1 MVEKKFTKE
10 QERAYWQEC
19 REAYIAMSRRM
30 LDEPGWEWRDPMAF
44 YRDIFPE
51 GFLQEKWAEGAE
63 PIKFDGKPNAI
74 ALKFGPRIRK
84 QLVKGKKVDV
94 PVVERFTVT
103 DDLDGV
109 SVLVKASIAE
119 NAPVYM
125 APVSWYGKHNKA
137 ANARFLHAFAVDLDG
152 VTPGKLGSVLKQMR
166 NGHDSGLD
174 KHASM
179 PQASYIVMSGRGL
192 HLYYLLDRPV
202 PLIPAVVPFLQQLK
216 RRLTDVV
223 WTDYTSEDGNEGRQ
237 YQGIY
242 QGFRMPGT
250 TTRLNGH
257 DVDSKD
263 TNKYEALAFMYAPD
277 GAVEPWRVT
286 LDYLVDYCGI
296 RGKEIPG
303 ELYRILET
311 KGGRTPLAEA
321 KEKWPD
327 WYERRVVQKKEK
339 KGYDTNRG
347 AYESWLSRIK
357 DEAVVHGRYFALL
370 ALVAYA
376 MKCNVPLKDLER
388 DAYGLVPKLDG
399 LSDEPGN
406 RFTDYDVACAMAAY
420 GSNDLRFWKNEY
432 MCRRAKIA
440 PHENK
445 HNGQKQKEHLEE
457 ARAIRD
463 IRQHRKGTNWW
474 DGGNRDGAPTK
485 RDEIRA
491 YAVEHPEAS
500 QRAIAKALGVS
511 PTTVNKWLKPDAS
524 PATRGGNDE
533 TAADIES
540 LVEKAIDKHLSLLI
554 GKHGEAV
561 IADRED
567 YESQQSLADLLEE
580 AGDWAFDRY
589 WERLA
594 EKNGR
599 RVCRVSIQ
607 GIVDDFA
614 RSQRPKTNG

>member
-1 MVEKKFTKE
+1 MAKKRFTEE
-10 QERAYWQEC
+10 QERAYWQGK

-30 LDEPGWEWRDPMAF
+30 LDEPGWEWRDPLAF

-51 GFLQEKWAEGAE
+51 GFLQERWGDDGKRSE
-63 PIKFDGKPNAI
+63 FDGKPNAI
-74 ALKFGPRIRK
+74 ALKFGPKTRE

-94 PVVERFTVT
+94 PVIERLTVT
-103 DDLDGV
+103 DDLEGV
-109 SVLVKASIAE
+109 SELVKASIAE

-125 APVSWYGKHNKA
+125 APVSWYGRNNKA

-152 VTPGKLGSVLKQMR
+152 MTPGKLGSVLKQMR

-257 DVDSKD
+257 GVDAKD

-277 GAVEPWRVT
+277 GTSEPQRVT

-303 ELYRILET
+303 ELYRVLET

-327 WYERRVVQKKEK
+327 WYERRVVQGEEK
-339 KGYDTNRG
+339 TGYDTNRG
-347 AYESWLSRIK
+347 AYESWLARVD
-357 DEAVVHGRYFALL
+357 DEAVVHGRYFAVL

-376 MKCNVPLKDLER
+376 VKCNVPLKELER

-406 RFTDYDVACAMAAY
+406 RFTDYDVSCALAAY
-420 GSNDLRFWKNEY
+420 GSNELRFWKNEY

-440 PHENK
+440 PHANK
-445 HNGQKQKEHLEE
+445 HNGRPQALHLEG
-457 ARAIRD
+457 ARAIQEIND
-463 IRQHRKGTNWW
+463 KANGTCW
-474 DGGNRDGAPTK
+474 RDGNGRKPK

-491 YAVEHPEAS
+491 YAAEHPEVS

-511 PTTVNKWLKPDAS
+511 PTTVNKWLKPDH
-524 PATRGGNDE
+524 ATQPGGKAE
-533 TAADIES
+533 GSMSIEEA
-540 LVEKAIDKHLSLLI
+540 VEKAVDEHLSLLI
-554 GKHGEAV
+554 RKHGEV
-561 IADRED
+561 LIADRED

-580 AGDWAFDRY
+580 AGDWAFDKY
-589 WERLA
+589 WDRLA

-599 RVCRVSIQ
+599 SVCRVSIQ
-607 GIVDDFA
+607 SIVDDFA
-614 RSQRPKTNG
+614 RSQQPNTND

>member
-1 MVEKKFTKE
+1 MAKKKFTEE
-10 QERAYWQEC
+10 QERAYWQGK

-30 LDEPGWEWRDPMAF
+30 LDEPGWEWRDPLAF

-51 GFLQEKWAEGAE
+51 GFLQERWAEGE
-63 PIKFDGKPNAI
+63 RRSEFDGKPNAI
-74 ALKFGPRIRK
+74 ALKFGPKTRK

-94 PVVERFTVT
+94 PVIERFTVT
-103 DDLDGV
+103 DDLEGV
-109 SVLVKASIAE
+109 SALVKASIAE

-125 APVSWYGKHNKA
+125 APVSWYGRNNKA

-152 VTPGKLGSVLKQMR
+152 MTPGKLGSVLKQMR

-257 DVDSKD
+257 GVDAKDVS
-263 TNKYEALAFMYAPD
+263 KYEALAFMYAPD
-277 GAVEPWRVT
+277 GASEPQRVT

-303 ELYRILET
+303 ELYRVLET
-311 KGGRTPLAEA
+311 KGGRTPLVEA

-327 WYERRVVQKKEK
+327 WYERRVVQGEEK
-339 KGYDTNRG
+339 TGYDTNRG
-347 AYESWLSRIK
+347 AYESWLARVD
-357 DEAVVHGRYFALL
+357 DEAVVHGRYFAVL

-376 MKCNVPLKDLER
+376 VKCNVPLKELER
-388 DAYGLVPKLDG
+388 DAYGLVPKLDK

-406 RFTDYDVACAMAAY
+406 RFTDYDVACALSAY

-440 PHENK
+440 SHENK
-445 HNGQKQKEHLEE
+445 RNGRKREQHVKVMN
-457 ARAIRD
+457 AVRD
-463 IRQHRKGTNWW
+463 AL
-474 DGGNRDGAPTK
+474 DPGGDWRNKDGAPTK
-485 RDEIRA
+485 CDEIRA
-491 YAVEHPEAS
+491 YAAEHPEAS

-511 PTTVNKWLKPDAS
+511 PTTVNKWLKPDHVTQ
-524 PATRGGNDE
+524 PGGKAE
-533 TAADIES
+533 GSMSIEPS
-540 LVEKAIDKHLSLLI
+540 VEKAVDEHLSLLI
-554 GKHGEAV
+554 RKHGEV
-561 IADRED
+561 LIADRED
-567 YESQQSLADLLEE
+567 FDSQQSLADLLEE
-580 AGDWAFDRY
+580 AGDWAFDVY
-589 WERLA
+589 WNRVA
-594 EKNGR
+594 EENGKHGHR
-599 RVCRVSIQ
+599 TSAQRVIDELVQSK
-607 GIVDDFA
+607 
-614 RSQRPKTNG
+614 S

>member
-1 MVEKKFTKE
+1 MRMAEKKFTKE
-10 QERAYWQEC
+10 QERAYWQGK

-30 LDEPGWEWRDPMAF
+30 LDEPGWEWRDPLAF

-51 GFLQEKWAEGAE
+51 GFLQERWAEGE
-63 PIKFDGKPNAI
+63 RRSEFDGKPNAI
-74 ALKFGPRIRK
+74 ALKFGPKTRK

-94 PVVERFTVT
+94 SVIERLTVT
-103 DDLDGV
+103 DDLEGV
-109 SVLVKASIAE
+109 SALVKASIAE

-125 APVSWYGKHNKA
+125 APVSWYGRNNKA

-152 VTPGKLGSVLKQMR
+152 VTPVKLGSVLKQMR
-166 NGHDSGLD
+166 NGHDPANE
-174 KHASM
+174 KWVSM

-202 PLIPAVVPFLQQLK
+202 PLVPAVVPFLQQLK

-257 DVDSKD
+257 GVDAKD
-263 TNKYEALAFMYAPD
+263 ANKYEALAFMYAPD
-277 GAVEPWRVT
+277 GASEPQRVS

-311 KGGRTPLAEA
+311 KGGRTPIAEA
-321 KEKWPD
+321 KERWPE
-327 WYERRVVQKKEK
+327 WYERRVVQGEEKE
-339 KGYDTNRG
+339 GYDTNRG
-347 AYESWLSRIK
+347 AYESWLSRIEG
-357 DEAVVHGRYFALL
+357 EAVVHGRYFAVL

-376 MKCNVPLKDLER
+376 VKCNVPLKELEK
-388 DAYGLVPKLDG
+388 DAYGLVPVLDK
-399 LSDEPGN
+399 LSDDPGN
-406 RFTDYDVACAMAAY
+406 RFTDYDVACALSAY

-445 HNGQKQKEHLEE
+445 HNGRPQGEHLKI
-457 ARAIRD
+457 ARFARD
-463 IRQHRKGTNWW
+463 LNY
-474 DGGNRDGAPTK
+474 DELGGWGNKNGAPTK

-491 YAVEHPEAS
+491 YAAEHPDAS
-500 QRAIAKALGVS
+500 RSAIAKALGVS
-511 PTTVNKWLKPDAS
+511 RTTVIKWLKPDRVTQ
-524 PATRGGNDE
+524 PGGKAE
-533 TAADIES
+533 GSMSIEEA
-540 LVEKAIDKHLSLLI
+540 VEKAVDEHLSLLI
-554 GKHGEAV
+554 RKHGEV
-561 IADRED
+561 LIANRDD
-567 YESQQSLADLLEE
+567 FDSQQSLADLLEE
-580 AGDWAFDRY
+580 AGDWAFDVY
-589 WERLA
+589 WNRVA
-594 EKNGR
+594 EENRKHGHR
-599 RVCRVSIQ
+599 TSAQRVIDELMQSK
-607 GIVDDFA
+607 
-614 RSQRPKTNG
+614 S

>member
-1 MVEKKFTKE
+1 MAKKKFTEE
-10 QERAYWQEC
+10 QERAYWQGK

-30 LDEPGWEWRDPMAF
+30 LDEPGWEWRDPLAF
-44 YRDIFPE
+44 YRDIFPD
-51 GFLQEKWAEGAE
+51 GFLQERWGNDGKRSE
-63 PIKFDGKPNAI
+63 FDGKPNAI
-74 ALKFGPRIRK
+74 ALKFGPKTRK

-94 PVVERFTVT
+94 PVIERFTVT
-103 DDLDGV
+103 DDLEGV
-109 SVLVKASIAE
+109 SSLVKASIAE

-125 APVSWYGKHNKA
+125 APVSWYGRNNKA

-152 VTPGKLGSVLKQMR
+152 VTPAKLGSVLKQMR
-166 NGHDSGLD
+166 NGHDPANE
-174 KHASM
+174 KWVSM

-257 DVDSKD
+257 GVDAKDVS
-263 TNKYEALAFMYAPD
+263 KYEALAFMYAPE
-277 GAVEPWRVT
+277 GTSEPRRVT

-311 KGGRTPLAEA
+311 KGGRTPIAEA
-321 KEKWPD
+321 KAKWPE
-327 WYERRVVQKKEK
+327 WHERRIVQGEEK

-347 AYESWLSRIK
+347 AYESWLSRIE
-357 DEAVVHGRYFALL
+357 DEAVVHGRYFAVL

-376 MKCNVPLKDLER
+376 VKCNVPLKELEK
-388 DAYGLVPKLDG
+388 DAYGLVPVLDK

-406 RFTDYDVACAMAAY
+406 RFTDYDVACALSAY

-445 HNGQKQKEHLEE
+445 HNGRPQALHLEG
-457 ARAIRD
+457 ARAIQEINDKANGTCWRNGNG
-463 IRQHRKGTNWW
+463 RK
-474 DGGNRDGAPTK
+474 PK

-491 YAVEHPEAS
+491 YATEHPDAS
-500 QRAIAKALGVS
+500 HAAIAKALGVS
-511 PTTVNKWLKPDAS
+511 RTTVIKWLKQSAAS
-524 PATRGGNDE
+524 SEEAEALSGIE
-533 TAADIES
+533 AAVD
-540 LVEKAIDKHLSLLI
+540 KAIDDHLSLII

-580 AGDWAFDRY
+580 AGDWAFDKY
-589 WERLA
+589 WDRLA

-599 RVCRVSIQ
+599 SVCRVSIQ
-607 GIVDDFA
+607 SIVDDFA
-614 RSQRPKTNG
+614 RSQQPNTND

>member
-1 MVEKKFTKE
+1 MAEKKFTKE
-10 QERAYWQEC
+10 QERAYWQGK

-30 LDEPGWEWRDPMAF
+30 LDEPGWEWRDPLAF

-51 GFLQEKWAEGAE
+51 GFLQERWGDDGKRSE
-63 PIKFDGKPNAI
+63 FDGKPNAI
-74 ALKFGPRIRK
+74 ALKFGPKTRK

-94 PVVERFTVT
+94 PVIERFTVT
-103 DDLDGV
+103 DDLEGV
-109 SVLVKASIAE
+109 SALVKASIAE

-125 APVSWYGKHNKA
+125 APVSWYGRNNKA

-152 VTPGKLGSVLKQMR
+152 MTPGKLGSVLKQMR

-257 DVDSKD
+257 GVDAKDVS
-263 TNKYEALAFMYAPD
+263 KYEALAFMYTPD
-277 GAVEPWRVT
+277 GASEPQRVT

-311 KGGRTPLAEA
+311 KGGRTPIAEA

-327 WYERRVVQKKEK
+327 WYERRVVQGEEK
-339 KGYDTNRG
+339 TGYDTNRG
-347 AYESWLSRIK
+347 AYDSWLARVD
-357 DEAVVHGRYFALL
+357 DEAVVHGRYFAVL

-376 MKCNVPLKDLER
+376 VKCNVPLKELER

-406 RFTDYDVACAMAAY
+406 RFTDYDVSCALAAY
-420 GSNDLRFWKNEY
+420 GSNELRFWKNEY

-440 PHENK
+440 PHANK
-445 HNGQKQKEHLEE
+445 HNGRTREQHVKVMN
-457 ARAIRD
+457 AVRD
-463 IRQHRKGTNWW
+463 AL
-474 DGGNRDGAPTK
+474 DPGGDWRNKDGAPTK

-491 YAVEHPEAS
+491 YAAEHPEAS

-511 PTTVNKWLKPDAS
+511 PTTVNKWLKPDRVTQ
-524 PATRGGNDE
+524 PGGKAE
-533 TAADIES
+533 GSMSIEEA
-540 LVEKAIDKHLSLLI
+540 VEKAVDEHLSLLI
-554 GKHGEAV
+554 RKHGEV
-561 IADRED
+561 LIADRED
-567 YESQQSLADLLEE
+567 FDSQQSLADLLEE
-580 AGDWAFDRY
+580 AGDWAFDVY
-589 WERLA
+589 WNRVA
-594 EKNGR
+594 EENRKHGHR
-599 RVCRVSIQ
+599 TSAQRVIDELVQSK
-607 GIVDDFA
+607 
-614 RSQRPKTNG
+614 S

>member
-1 MVEKKFTKE
+1 MAEKKFTKE
-10 QERAYWQEC
+10 QERAYWQGK
-19 REAYIAMSRRM
+19 RDAYIAMSRRM
-30 LDEPGWEWRDPMAF
+30 LDEPGWEWRDPLAF

-51 GFLQEKWAEGAE
+51 GFLQERWAEGE
-63 PIKFDGKPNAI
+63 RRSEFDGKPNAI
-74 ALKFGPRIRK
+74 ALKFGPRTRK

-94 PVVERFTVT
+94 PVIERLTVT
-103 DDLDGV
+103 DDLEGV
-109 SVLVKASIAE
+109 SALVKASIAE

-125 APVSWYGKHNKA
+125 APVSWYGRNNKA

-152 VTPGKLGSVLKQMR
+152 VTPAKLGSVLKQMR
-166 NGHDSGLD
+166 NGHDPANE
-174 KHASM
+174 KWVSM

-257 DVDSKD
+257 GVDAKD

-277 GAVEPWRVT
+277 GASEPRRVT

-303 ELYRILET
+303 ELYRVLET
-311 KGGRTPLAEA
+311 KGGRTPIAEA
-321 KEKWPD
+321 KERWPE
-327 WYERRVVQKKEK
+327 WYERRVVQGEEKE
-339 KGYDTNRG
+339 GYDTNRG
-347 AYESWLSRIK
+347 AYESWLSRIE
-357 DEAVVHGRYFALL
+357 DEAVVHGRYFAVL

-376 MKCNVPLKDLER
+376 VKCNVPLEDLER
-388 DAYGLVPKLDG
+388 DAYALVPALDK
-399 LSDEPGN
+399 LSDDPGN
-406 RFTDYDVACAMAAY
+406 RFTDYDVACALSAY

-440 PHENK
+440 LHENK
-445 HNGQKQKEHLEE
+445 HNGRTQAQHVKVMN
-457 ARAIRD
+457 AVRD
-463 IRQHRKGTNWW
+463 ALDPEGCWR
-474 DGGNRDGAPTK
+474 NRDGAPTK

-491 YAVEHPEAS
+491 YAAEHPEAS

-511 PTTVNKWLKPDAS
+511 PTTVNKWLKPDCVTQ
-524 PATRGGNDE
+524 PGGKAE
-533 TAADIES
+533 GSMSIEEA
-540 LVEKAIDKHLSLLI
+540 VEKAVDEHLSLLI
-554 GKHGEAV
+554 RKHGEV
-561 IADRED
+561 LIADRED
-567 YESQQSLADLLEE
+567 FDSQQSLADLLEE
-580 AGDWAFDRY
+580 AGDWAFDVY
-589 WERLA
+589 WNRVA
-594 EKNGR
+594 EENKKHGHR
-599 RVCRVSIQ
+599 TSAQRVIDELVQSK
-607 GIVDDFA
+607 
-614 RSQRPKTNG
+614 S

>member
-1 MVEKKFTKE
+1 MAKKRFTEE
-10 QERAYWQEC
+10 QERAYWQGK

-30 LDEPGWEWRDPMAF
+30 LDEPGWEWRDPLAF

-51 GFLQEKWAEGAE
+51 GFLQERWGDDGKRSE
-63 PIKFDGKPNAI
+63 FDGKPNAI
-74 ALKFGPRIRK
+74 ALKFGPKTRE

-94 PVVERFTVT
+94 PVIERFTIT
-103 DDLDGV
+103 DDLEGV
-109 SVLVKASIAE
+109 SELVKASIAE

-125 APVSWYGKHNKA
+125 APVSWYGRNNKA

-152 VTPGKLGSVLKQMR
+152 MTPGKLGSVLKQMR

-257 DVDSKD
+257 GVDAKD

-277 GAVEPWRVT
+277 GASEPRRVT

-303 ELYRILET
+303 ELYRVLET

-327 WYERRVVQKKEK
+327 WYERRVVQGEEK
-339 KGYDTNRG
+339 TGYDTNRG
-347 AYESWLSRIK
+347 AYESWLARVD
-357 DEAVVHGRYFALL
+357 DEAVVHGRYFAVL

-376 MKCNVPLKDLER
+376 VKCNVPLKELER

-406 RFTDYDVACAMAAY
+406 RFTDYDVSCALAAY
-420 GSNDLRFWKNEY
+420 GSNELRFWKNEY

-440 PHENK
+440 PHANK
-445 HNGQKQKEHLEE
+445 HNGRPQALHLEG
-457 ARAIRD
+457 ARAIQEIND
-463 IRQHRKGTNWW
+463 KANGTCW
-474 DGGNRDGAPTK
+474 RDGNGRKPK

-491 YAVEHPEAS
+491 YAAEHPEAS

-511 PTTVNKWLKPDAS
+511 PTTVNKWLKPDH
-524 PATRGGNDE
+524 ATQPGGKAE
-533 TAADIES
+533 GSMSIEEA
-540 LVEKAIDKHLSLLI
+540 VEKAVDEHLSLLI
-554 GKHGEAV
+554 RKHGEV
-561 IADRED
+561 LIADRED

-580 AGDWAFDRY
+580 AGDWAFDKY
-589 WERLA
+589 WDRLA

-599 RVCRVSIQ
+599 SVCRVSIQ
-607 GIVDDFA
+607 SIVDDFA
-614 RSQRPKTNG
+614 RSQQPNTND

>member
-1 MVEKKFTKE
+1 MAKKRFTEE
-10 QERAYWQEC
+10 QERAYWQGK

-30 LDEPGWEWRDPMAF
+30 LDEPGWEWRDPLAF

-51 GFLQEKWAEGAE
+51 GFLQERWAEGE
-63 PIKFDGKPNAI
+63 RRSEFDGKPNAI
-74 ALKFGPRIRK
+74 ALKFGPKTRK
-84 QLVKGKKVDV
+84 QLVKGEKVDV
-94 PVVERFTVT
+94 PVIERYTVT

-109 SVLVKASIAE
+109 SELVKASIAE
-119 NAPVYM
+119 NVPVYM
-125 APVSWYGKHNKA
+125 APVSWYGRNNKA

-152 VTPGKLGSVLKQMR
+152 MTLGKLGSVLKQMR

-257 DVDSKD
+257 GVDAKD
-263 TNKYEALAFMYAPD
+263 TNKYEALAFIYAPD
-277 GAVEPWRVT
+277 GASEPQRVT

-327 WYERRVVQKKEK
+327 WYERRVVQREEK
-339 KGYDTNRG
+339 TGYDTNRG
-347 AYESWLSRIK
+347 AYESWLARVD
-357 DEAVVHGRYFALL
+357 DEAVVHGRYFAVL

-376 MKCNVPLKDLER
+376 AKCNVPLKELER

-406 RFTDYDVACAMAAY
+406 RFTNYDVSCALAAY
-420 GSNDLRFWKNEY
+420 GSNELRFWKNEY

-440 PHENK
+440 THENK

-474 DGGNRDGAPTK
+474 DGGNRNGAPTK

-491 YAVEHPEAS
+491 YAAEHPDAS
-500 QRAIAKALGVS
+500 HAAIAKALGVS
-511 PTTVNKWLKPDAS
+511 RTTVIKWLKPDAAVAP
-524 PATRGGNDE
+524 PADNAEGSMS
-533 TAADIES
+533 IEEA
-540 LVEKAIDKHLSLLI
+540 VDKAIDGHLSLII

-580 AGDWAFDRY
+580 AGDWAFDKY
-589 WERLA
+589 WGRLA

-599 RVCRVSIQ
+599 SVCRVSIQ
-607 GIVDDFA
+607 SIVDDFA
-614 RSQRPKTNG
+614 RSQQPNTND

>member
-1 MVEKKFTKE
+1 MAKKRFTEE
-10 QERAYWQEC
+10 QERAYWQGK

-30 LDEPGWEWRDPMAF
+30 LDEPGWEWRDSLAF

-51 GFLQEKWAEGAE
+51 GFLQERWAEGE
-63 PIKFDGKPNAI
+63 RRSEFDGKPNAI
-74 ALKFGPRIRK
+74 ALKFGPKTRK

-94 PVVERFTVT
+94 PVIERFTIT
-103 DDLDGV
+103 DDLEGV
-109 SVLVKASIAE
+109 SALVKASIAE

-125 APVSWYGKHNKA
+125 APVSWYGRNNKA

-152 VTPGKLGSVLKQMR
+152 MTPGKLGSVLKQMR

-250 TTRLNGH
+250 TTRLNGYGVDAK
-257 DVDSKD
+257 DVS
-263 TNKYEALAFMYAPD
+263 KYEALAFMYAPD
-277 GAVEPWRVT
+277 GASEPRRVT

-311 KGGRTPLAEA
+311 KGGRTPLSEA

-327 WYERRVVQKKEK
+327 WYERRVVQGEEK
-339 KGYDTNRG
+339 TGYDTNRG
-347 AYESWLSRIK
+347 AYESWLARVN
-357 DEAVVHGRYFALL
+357 DEAVVHGRYFAVL

-376 MKCNVPLKDLER
+376 AKCNVPLKELER

-406 RFTDYDVACAMAAY
+406 RFTNYDVSCALAAY
-420 GSNDLRFWKNEY
+420 GSNELRFWKNEY

-440 PHENK
+440 PHANK
-445 HNGQKQKEHLEE
+445 RNGRPQALHLEG
-457 ARAIRD
+457 ARAIQEIND
-463 IRQHRKGTNWW
+463 KANGTCW
-474 DGGNRDGAPTK
+474 RDGNGRKPK

-491 YAVEHPEAS
+491 YAAEHPDAS
-500 QRAIAKALGVS
+500 HAAIAKALGVS
-511 PTTVNKWLKPDAS
+511 RTTVIKWLKQSAAS
-524 PATRGGNDE
+524 SEEAEALSGIE
-533 TAADIES
+533 AAVD
-540 LVEKAIDKHLSLLI
+540 KAIDDHLSLII

-580 AGDWAFDRY
+580 AGDWAFDKY
-589 WERLA
+589 WDRLA

-599 RVCRVSIQ
+599 SVCRVSIQ
-607 GIVDDFA
+607 SIVDDFA
-614 RSQRPKTNG
+614 RSQQPNTND

>member
-1 MVEKKFTKE
+1 MAKKRFTEE
-10 QERAYWQEC
+10 QERAYWQGK

-30 LDEPGWEWRDPMAF
+30 LEEPGWEWRDPLAF

-51 GFLQEKWAEGAE
+51 GFLQERWGDDGKRSE
-63 PIKFDGKPNAI
+63 FDGKPNAI
-74 ALKFGPRIRK
+74 ALKFGPKTRK

-94 PVVERFTVT
+94 PVIERFTVT
-103 DDLDGV
+103 DDLEGV
-109 SVLVKASIAE
+109 SALVKASIAE

-125 APVSWYGKHNKA
+125 APVSWYGRNNKA

-152 VTPGKLGSVLKQMR
+152 MTPGKLGSVLKQMR

-250 TTRLNGH
+250 TTRLNGYGVDAK
-257 DVDSKD
+257 DV
-263 TNKYEALAFMYAPD
+263 NKYEALAFMYAPD
-277 GAVEPWRVT
+277 GASEPQRVT

-327 WYERRVVQKKEK
+327 WYERRVVQGEEK
-339 KGYDTNRG
+339 TGYDTNRG
-347 AYESWLSRIK
+347 AYESWLARVD
-357 DEAVVHGRYFALL
+357 DEAVVHGRYFAVL

-376 MKCNVPLKDLER
+376 VKCNVPLKELER

-406 RFTDYDVACAMAAY
+406 RFTNYDVSCALAAY
-420 GSNDLRFWKNEY
+420 GSNELRFWKNEH

-440 PHENK
+440 PHANK
-445 HNGQKQKEHLEE
+445 HNGRPQALHLEG
-457 ARAIRD
+457 ARAIQEIND
-463 IRQHRKGTNWW
+463 KANGTCW
-474 DGGNRDGAPTK
+474 RDGNGRKPK
-485 RDEIRA
+485 RDEVRA
-491 YAVEHPEAS
+491 YAAEHPEAS

-511 PTTVNKWLKPDAS
+511 PTTVNKWLKPDHVTQ
-524 PATRGGNDE
+524 PGGE
-533 TAADIES
+533 AEGSMSIEEA
-540 LVEKAIDKHLSLLI
+540 VEKAIDEHLSLII

-580 AGDWAFDRY
+580 AGDWAFDKY
-589 WERLA
+589 WDRLA

-599 RVCRVSIQ
+599 SVCRVSIQ
-607 GIVDDFA
+607 SIVDDFA
-614 RSQRPKTNG
+614 RSQRPNTND

>member
-1 MVEKKFTKE
+1 MAEKKFTKE
-10 QERAYWQEC
+10 QERAYWQGK

-30 LDEPGWEWRDPMAF
+30 LDEPGWEWRDPLAF
-44 YRDIFPE
+44 YRDVFPE
-51 GFLQEKWAEGAE
+51 GFLQERWAEGE
-63 PIKFDGKPNAI
+63 RRSEFDGKPNAI
-74 ALKFGPRIRK
+74 ALKFGPRTRK

-94 PVVERFTVT
+94 PVIERLTVT
-103 DDLDGV
+103 DDLEGV
-109 SVLVKASIAE
+109 SALVKASIAE

-125 APVSWYGKHNKA
+125 APVSWYGRNNKA

-152 VTPGKLGSVLKQMR
+152 VTPAKFGSVLKQMR
-166 NGHDSGLD
+166 NGHDPANE
-174 KHASM
+174 KWVSM

-257 DVDSKD
+257 GVDAKD

-277 GAVEPWRVT
+277 GASEPRRVT

-303 ELYRILET
+303 ELYRVLET
-311 KGGRTPLAEA
+311 KGGRTPIAEA
-321 KEKWPD
+321 KERWPE
-327 WYERRVVQKKEK
+327 WYERRVVQGEEKE
-339 KGYDTNRG
+339 GYDTNRG
-347 AYESWLSRIK
+347 AYESWLSRIE
-357 DEAVVHGRYFALL
+357 DEAVVHGRYFAVL

-376 MKCNVPLKDLER
+376 VKCNVPLEDLER
-388 DAYGLVPKLDG
+388 DAYALVPALDK
-399 LSDEPGN
+399 LSDDPGN
-406 RFTDYDVACAMAAY
+406 RFTDYDVACALSAY

-440 PHENK
+440 LHENK
-445 HNGQKQKEHLEE
+445 HNGRTQAQHVKVMN
-457 ARAIRD
+457 AVRD
-463 IRQHRKGTNWW
+463 ALDPEGCWR
-474 DGGNRDGAPTK
+474 NRDGAPTK

-491 YAVEHPEAS
+491 YAAEHPEAS

-511 PTTVNKWLKPDAS
+511 PTTVNKWLKPDCVTQ
-524 PATRGGNDE
+524 PGGKAE
-533 TAADIES
+533 GSMSIEEA
-540 LVEKAIDKHLSLLI
+540 VEKAVDEHLSLLI
-554 GKHGEAV
+554 RKHGEV
-561 IADRED
+561 LIADRED
-567 YESQQSLADLLEE
+567 FDSQQSLADLLEE
-580 AGDWAFDRY
+580 AGDWAFDVY
-589 WERLA
+589 WNRVA
-594 EKNGR
+594 EENKKHGHR
-599 RVCRVSIQ
+599 TSAQRVIDELVQSK
-607 GIVDDFA
+607 
-614 RSQRPKTNG
+614 S

>member
-1 MVEKKFTKE
+1 MAKKRFTEE
-10 QERAYWQEC
+10 QERAYWQGK

-30 LDEPGWEWRDPMAF
+30 LDEPGWEWRDPLAF

-51 GFLQEKWAEGAE
+51 GFLQERWGDDGKRSE
-63 PIKFDGKPNAI
+63 FDGKPNAI
-74 ALKFGPRIRK
+74 ALKFGPKTRK

-94 PVVERFTVT
+94 PVIERLTVT
-103 DDLDGV
+103 DDLEGV

-125 APVSWYGKHNKA
+125 APVSWYGRNNKA

-152 VTPGKLGSVLKQMR
+152 MTPGKLGSVLKQMR

-250 TTRLNGH
+250 TTRLNGYGVDAK
-257 DVDSKD
+257 DV
-263 TNKYEALAFMYAPD
+263 NKYEALAFMYAPD
-277 GAVEPWRVT
+277 GASEPRRVT

-303 ELYRILET
+303 ELYRVLET

-327 WYERRVVQKKEK
+327 WYERRVVQGEEK
-339 KGYDTNRG
+339 TGYDTNRG
-347 AYESWLSRIK
+347 AYESWLARVN
-357 DEAVVHGRYFALL
+357 DEAVVHGRYFAVL

-376 MKCNVPLKDLER
+376 AKCNVPLKELER

-406 RFTDYDVACAMAAY
+406 RFTNYDVSCALAAY
-420 GSNDLRFWKNEY
+420 GSNELRFWKNEY

-440 PHENK
+440 PHANK
-445 HNGQKQKEHLEE
+445 RNGRPQALHLEG
-457 ARAIRD
+457 ARAIQEIND
-463 IRQHRKGTNWW
+463 KANGTCW
-474 DGGNRDGAPTK
+474 RDGNGRKPK

-491 YAVEHPEAS
+491 YAAEHPDAS
-500 QRAIAKALGVS
+500 HAAIAKALGVS
-511 PTTVNKWLKPDAS
+511 RTTVIKWLKQSAAS
-524 PATRGGNDE
+524 SEEAEALSGIE
-533 TAADIES
+533 AAVD
-540 LVEKAIDKHLSLLI
+540 KAIDDHLSLII

-580 AGDWAFDRY
+580 AGDWAFDKY
-589 WERLA
+589 WDRLA

-599 RVCRVSIQ
+599 SVCRVSIQ
-607 GIVDDFA
+607 SIVDDFA
-614 RSQRPKTNG
+614 RSQQPNTND

>member
-1 MVEKKFTKE
+1 MAKKRFTEE
-10 QERAYWQEC
+10 QERAYWQGK

-30 LDEPGWEWRDPMAF
+30 LDEPGWEWRDPLAF

-51 GFLQEKWAEGAE
+51 GFLQERWGDDGKRSE
-63 PIKFDGKPNAI
+63 FDGKPNAI
-74 ALKFGPRIRK
+74 ALKFGPKTRE

-94 PVVERFTVT
+94 PVIERLTVT
-103 DDLDGV
+103 DDLEGV
-109 SVLVKASIAE
+109 SELVKASIAE

-125 APVSWYGKHNKA
+125 APVSWYGRNNKA

-152 VTPGKLGSVLKQMR
+152 MTPGKLGSVLKQMR

-257 DVDSKD
+257 GVDAKD

-277 GAVEPWRVT
+277 GTSEPQRVT

-303 ELYRILET
+303 ELYRVLET

-327 WYERRVVQKKEK
+327 WYERRVVQGEEK
-339 KGYDTNRG
+339 TGYDTNRG
-347 AYESWLSRIK
+347 AYESWLARVD
-357 DEAVVHGRYFALL
+357 DEAVVHGRYFAVL

-376 MKCNVPLKDLER
+376 VKCNVPLKELER

-406 RFTDYDVACAMAAY
+406 RFTDYDVSCALAAY
-420 GSNDLRFWKNEY
+420 GSNELRFWKNEY

-440 PHENK
+440 PHANK
-445 HNGQKQKEHLEE
+445 HNGRPQALHLEG
-457 ARAIRD
+457 ARAIQEIND
-463 IRQHRKGTNWW
+463 KANGTCW
-474 DGGNRDGAPTK
+474 RDGNGRKPK

-491 YAVEHPEAS
+491 YAAEHPEAS

-511 PTTVNKWLKPDAS
+511 PTTVNKWLKPDH
-524 PATRGGNDE
+524 ATQPGGKAE
-533 TAADIES
+533 GSMSIGEA
-540 LVEKAIDKHLSLLI
+540 VEKAVDEHLSLLI
-554 GKHGEAV
+554 RKHGEV
-561 IADRED
+561 LIADRED

-580 AGDWAFDRY
+580 AGDWAFGKY
-589 WERLA
+589 WDRLA

-599 RVCRVSIQ
+599 SVCRVSIQ
-607 GIVDDFA
+607 SIVDDFA
-614 RSQRPKTNG
+614 RSQQPNTND

>member
-1 MVEKKFTKE
+1 MTEEKYTEE
-10 QERAYWQEC
+10 QKRAYWQGK
-19 REAYIAMSRRM
+19 RDAYIAMSRRM

-44 YRDIFPE
+44 YRDIFTE
-51 GFLQEKWAEGAE
+51 GFLQEGWGEDGKHSE
-63 PIKFDGKPNAI
+63 FDGKPNAI

-109 SVLVKASIAE
+109 SALVKASIAE

-152 VTPGKLGSVLKQMR
+152 MTPGKLGSVLKQMR
-166 NGHDSGLD
+166 NGHDPANE
-174 KHASM
+174 KWVSM
-179 PQASYIVMSGRGL
+179 PQATYIVMSGRGL

-202 PLIPAVVPFLQQLK
+202 PLIPAVVPFLQALK

-257 DVDSKD
+257 GIDAKS

-277 GAVEPWRVT
+277 GAVEPQRVT

-303 ELYRILET
+303 ELRHILET
-311 KGGRTPLAEA
+311 KGGHTPIDEA
-321 KEKWPD
+321 KEKWPG
-327 WYERRVVQKKEK
+327 WYERRVVNGEEK

-357 DEAVVHGRYFALL
+357 DEAVVHGRYFAVLS
-370 ALVAYA
+370 LVAYA
-376 MKCNVPLKDLER
+376 VKCNVSLKELER
-388 DAYGLVPKLDG
+388 DAYGLVPTLDK

-406 RFTDYDVACAMAAY
+406 RFTDYDVACALASY

-432 MCRRAKIA
+432 MCRRSKIVA
-440 PHENK
+440 HENK
-445 HNGQKQKEHLEE
+445 HNGRTRSEHLKI
-457 ARAIRD
+457 ARFARD
-463 IRQHRKGTNWW
+463 LNYNEPNGWANKE
-474 DGGNRDGAPTK
+474 GAPTK
-485 RDEIRA
+485 CDEIRA
-491 YAVEHPEAS
+491 YAAAHPDAS
-500 QRAIAKALGVS
+500 HSAIAKALGIS
-511 PTTVNKWLKPDAS
+511 RTTVIKWLK
-524 PATRGGNDE
+524 
-533 TAADIES
+533 
-540 LVEKAIDKHLSLLI
+540 
-554 GKHGEAV
+554 
-561 IADRED
+561 
-567 YESQQSLADLLEE
+567 EE
-580 AGDWAFDRY
+580 
-589 WERLA
+589 
-594 EKNGR
+594 
-599 RVCRVSIQ
+599 
-607 GIVDDFA
+607 
-614 RSQRPKTNG
+614 

>member
-1 MVEKKFTKE
+1 MAKKRFTEE
-10 QERAYWQEC
+10 QERAYWQGK

-30 LDEPGWEWRDPMAF
+30 LDEPGWEWRDPLAF

-51 GFLQEKWAEGAE
+51 GFLQERWGDDGKRSE
-63 PIKFDGKPNAI
+63 FDGKPNAI
-74 ALKFGPRIRK
+74 ALKFGPKTRE

-94 PVVERFTVT
+94 PVIERLTVT
-103 DDLDGV
+103 DDLEGV
-109 SVLVKASIAE
+109 SELVKASIAE

-125 APVSWYGKHNKA
+125 APVSWYGRNNKA

-152 VTPGKLGSVLKQMR
+152 MTPGKLGSVLKQMR

-257 DVDSKD
+257 GVDAKD

-277 GAVEPWRVT
+277 GTSEPQRVT

-303 ELYRILET
+303 ELYRVLET

-327 WYERRVVQKKEK
+327 WYERRVVQGEEK
-339 KGYDTNRG
+339 TGYDTNRG
-347 AYESWLSRIK
+347 AYESWLARVD
-357 DEAVVHGRYFALL
+357 DEAVVHGRYFAVL

-376 MKCNVPLKDLER
+376 VKCNVPLKELER

-406 RFTDYDVACAMAAY
+406 RFTDYDVSCALAAY
-420 GSNDLRFWKNEY
+420 GSNELRFWKNEY

-440 PHENK
+440 PHANK
-445 HNGQKQKEHLEE
+445 HNGRPQALHLEG
-457 ARAIRD
+457 ARAIQEIND
-463 IRQHRKGTNWW
+463 KANGTCW
-474 DGGNRDGAPTK
+474 RDGNGRKPK

-491 YAVEHPEAS
+491 YAAEHPEAS

-511 PTTVNKWLKPDAS
+511 PTTVNKWLKPDH
-524 PATRGGNDE
+524 ATQPGGKAE
-533 TAADIES
+533 GSMSIEEA
-540 LVEKAIDKHLSLLI
+540 VEKAVDEHLSLII

-580 AGDWAFDRY
+580 AGDWAFDKY
-589 WERLA
+589 WDRLA

-599 RVCRVSIQ
+599 SVCRVSIQ
-607 GIVDDFA
+607 SIVDDFA
-614 RSQRPKTNG
+614 RSQQPNTND

>member
-1 MVEKKFTKE
+1 MAKKKFTEE
-10 QERAYWQEC
+10 QERAYWQGK

-30 LDEPGWEWRDPMAF
+30 LDEPGWEWRDPLAF
-44 YRDIFPE
+44 YRDIFPD
-51 GFLQEKWAEGAE
+51 GFLQERWGDDGKRSE
-63 PIKFDGKPNAI
+63 FDGKPNAI
-74 ALKFGPRIRK
+74 ALKFGPKTRK

-94 PVVERFTVT
+94 PVIERFTVT
-103 DDLDGV
+103 DDLEGV
-109 SVLVKASIAE
+109 SSLVKASIAE

-125 APVSWYGKHNKA
+125 APVSWYGRNNKA

-152 VTPGKLGSVLKQMR
+152 VTPAKLGSVLKQMR
-166 NGHDSGLD
+166 NGHDPANE
-174 KHASM
+174 KWVSM

-250 TTRLNGH
+250 TTRLNGCGVDAK
-257 DVDSKD
+257 DVS
-263 TNKYEALAFMYAPD
+263 KYEALAFMYAPE
-277 GAVEPWRVT
+277 GTWTSEPRRVT

-311 KGGRTPLAEA
+311 KGGRTPIAEA
-321 KEKWPD
+321 KAKWPE
-327 WYERRVVQKKEK
+327 WHERRIVQGEEK

-347 AYESWLSRIK
+347 AYESWLSRIE
-357 DEAVVHGRYFALL
+357 DEAVVHGRYFAVL

-376 MKCNVPLKDLER
+376 VKCNVPLKELEK
-388 DAYGLVPKLDG
+388 DAYGLVPVLDK

-406 RFTDYDVACAMAAY
+406 RFTDYDVACALSAY

-445 HNGQKQKEHLEE
+445 HNGRPQALHLEG
-457 ARAIRD
+457 ARAIQEINDKANGTCWRNGNG
-463 IRQHRKGTNWW
+463 RK
-474 DGGNRDGAPTK
+474 PK

-491 YAVEHPEAS
+491 YATEHPDAS
-500 QRAIAKALGVS
+500 HAAIAKALGVS
-511 PTTVNKWLKPDAS
+511 RTTVIKWLKQSAAS
-524 PATRGGNDE
+524 SEEAEALSG
-533 TAADIES
+533 IE
-540 LVEKAIDKHLSLLI
+540 VAVDKAIDDHLSLII

-580 AGDWAFDRY
+580 AGDWAFDKY
-589 WERLA
+589 WDRLA

-599 RVCRVSIQ
+599 SVCRVSIQ
-607 GIVDDFA
+607 SIVDDFA
-614 RSQRPKTNG
+614 RSQQPNTND

>member
-1 MVEKKFTKE
+1 MAKKRFTGE
-10 QERAYWQEC
+10 QERVYWQGK

-30 LDEPGWEWRDPMAF
+30 LDEPGWEWRDSLAF

-51 GFLQEKWAEGAE
+51 GFLQERWGDDGKRSE
-63 PIKFDGKPNAI
+63 FDGKPNAI
-74 ALKFGPRIRK
+74 ALKFGPKTRK

-94 PVVERFTVT
+94 PVIERFTIT
-103 DDLDGV
+103 DDLEGI
-109 SVLVKASIAE
+109 SALVKASIAE

-125 APVSWYGKHNKA
+125 APVSWYGRNNKA

-152 VTPGKLGSVLKQMR
+152 MTPGKLGSVLKQMR

-202 PLIPAVVPFLQQLK
+202 PLVPAVVPFLQQLK

-257 DVDSKD
+257 GIDAKD
-263 TNKYEALAFMYAPD
+263 ANKYEALAFMYAPD
-277 GAVEPWRVT
+277 GASEPQRVT

-311 KGGRTPLAEA
+311 KGGRTPIAEA

-327 WYERRVVQKKEK
+327 WYERRVVQGEEK
-339 KGYDTNRG
+339 TGYDTNRG
-347 AYESWLSRIK
+347 AYESWLARVD
-357 DEAVVHGRYFALL
+357 DEAVVHGRYFAVLD
-370 ALVAYA
+370 LVAYA
-376 MKCNVPLKDLER
+376 VKCNVPLKELER

-406 RFTDYDVACAMAAY
+406 RFTNYDVSCALAAY
-420 GSNDLRFWKNEY
+420 GSNELRFWKNEY

-440 PHENK
+440 PHANK
-445 HNGQKQKEHLEE
+445 HNGRSQALHLEG
-457 ARAIRD
+457 ARAIQEIND
-463 IRQHRKGTNWW
+463 KANGTCW
-474 DGGNRDGAPTK
+474 RDGNGRKPK

-491 YAVEHPEAS
+491 YAAEHPDAS
-500 QRAIAKALGVS
+500 HAAIAKALGAS
-511 PTTVNKWLKPDAS
+511 RTTVIKWLKPDAAVVP
-524 PATRGGNDE
+524 PADNAGGSMS
-533 TAADIES
+533 IEEA
-540 LVEKAIDKHLSLLI
+540 VEKAVDEHLSLLI
-554 GKHGEAV
+554 RKHGEV
-561 IADRED
+561 LIADRED
-567 YESQQSLADLLEE
+567 FDSQQSLADLLEE
-580 AGDWAFDRY
+580 AGDWAFDVY
-589 WERLA
+589 WNRVA
-594 EKNGR
+594 EENRKHGHR
-599 RVCRVSIQ
+599 TSAQRVIDELMQSK
-607 GIVDDFA
+607 
-614 RSQRPKTNG
+614 S

>member
-1 MVEKKFTKE
+1 MAKKRFTEE
-10 QERAYWQEC
+10 QERAYWQGK

-30 LDEPGWEWRDPMAF
+30 LDEPGWEWRDPLAF
-44 YRDIFPE
+44 YRDIFPD
-51 GFLQEKWAEGAE
+51 GFLQERWGDDGKRSE
-63 PIKFDGKPNAI
+63 FDGKPNAI
-74 ALKFGPRIRK
+74 ALKFGPKTRK

-94 PVVERFTVT
+94 PVIERFTVT
-103 DDLDGV
+103 DDLEGV
-109 SVLVKASIAE
+109 SSLVKASIAE

-125 APVSWYGKHNKA
+125 APVSWYGRNNKA

-152 VTPGKLGSVLKQMR
+152 VTPAKLGSVLKQMR
-166 NGHDSGLD
+166 NGHDPANE
-174 KHASM
+174 KWVSM

-257 DVDSKD
+257 GVEAKDVS
-263 TNKYEALAFMYAPD
+263 KYEALAFMYAPD
-277 GAVEPWRVT
+277 GASEPRRVT

-303 ELYRILET
+303 ELYRVLET
-311 KGGRTPLAEA
+311 KGGRTPIAEA
-321 KEKWPD
+321 KAKWPE
-327 WYERRVVQKKEK
+327 WYERRVVQGEEK
-339 KGYDTNRG
+339 VGYDTNRG
-347 AYESWLSRIK
+347 AYESWLSRIE
-357 DEAVVHGRYFALL
+357 DEAVVHGRYFAVL

-376 MKCNVPLKDLER
+376 VKCNVPLEDLER
-388 DAYGLVPKLDG
+388 DAYALVPALDK
-399 LSDEPGN
+399 LSDDPGN
-406 RFTDYDVACAMAAY
+406 RFTDYDVACALSAY

-445 HNGQKQKEHLEE
+445 HNGRPQALHLEG
-457 ARAIRD
+457 ARAIQEIND
-463 IRQHRKGTNWW
+463 KANGTCW
-474 DGGNRDGAPTK
+474 RDGNGRKPK

-491 YAVEHPEAS
+491 YAAEHPEAS

-511 PTTVNKWLKPDAS
+511 PTTVNKWLKPDAVVAP
-524 PATRGGNDE
+524 PADNAEGSMS
-533 TAADIES
+533 IEEA
-540 LVEKAIDKHLSLLI
+540 VEKAIDEHLSLLI
-554 GKHGEAV
+554 RKHGQV
-561 IADRED
+561 IMTDRED
-567 YESQQSLADLLEE
+567 LDSEGVLVDRLKKG
-580 AGDWAFDRY
+580 GDWAFGRFF
-589 WERLA
+589 ERVA
-594 EKNGR
+594 EENGK
-599 RVCRVSIQ
+599 CRDKLSDQ
-607 GIVDDFA
+607 GLVDKPM
-614 RSQRPKTNG
+614 QLKL

>member
-1 MVEKKFTKE
+1 MAKKRFTEE
-10 QERAYWQEC
+10 QERAYWQGK

-30 LDEPGWEWRDPMAF
+30 LDEPGWEWRDPLAF

-51 GFLQEKWAEGAE
+51 GFLQERWGDDGKRSE
-63 PIKFDGKPNAI
+63 FDGKPNAI
-74 ALKFGPRIRK
+74 ALKFGPKTRE

-94 PVVERFTVT
+94 PVIERLTVT
-103 DDLDGV
+103 DDLEGV
-109 SVLVKASIAE
+109 SELVKASIAE

-125 APVSWYGKHNKA
+125 APVSWYGRNNKA

-152 VTPGKLGSVLKQMR
+152 MTPGKLGSVLKQMR

-257 DVDSKD
+257 GVDAKDVS
-263 TNKYEALAFMYAPD
+263 KYEALAFMYAPD
-277 GAVEPWRVT
+277 GTSEPQRVT

-303 ELYRILET
+303 ELYRVLET
-311 KGGRTPLAEA
+311 KGGRTPLVEA

-327 WYERRVVQKKEK
+327 WYERRVVQGEEK
-339 KGYDTNRG
+339 TGYDTNRG
-347 AYESWLSRIK
+347 AYESWLARVD
-357 DEAVVHGRYFALL
+357 DEAVVHGRYFAVL

-376 MKCNVPLKDLER
+376 VKCNVPLKELER

-406 RFTDYDVACAMAAY
+406 RFTDYDVSCALAAY
-420 GSNDLRFWKNEY
+420 GSNELRFWKNEY

-440 PHENK
+440 PHANK
-445 HNGQKQKEHLEE
+445 HNGRPQALHLEG
-457 ARAIRD
+457 ARAIQEIND
-463 IRQHRKGTNWW
+463 KANGTCW
-474 DGGNRDGAPTK
+474 RDGNGRKPK

-491 YAVEHPEAS
+491 YAAEHPEAS

-511 PTTVNKWLKPDAS
+511 PTTVNKWLKPDH
-524 PATRGGNDE
+524 ATQPGGKAE
-533 TAADIES
+533 GSMSIEEA
-540 LVEKAIDKHLSLLI
+540 VEKAVDEHLSLLI
-554 GKHGEAV
+554 RKHGEV
-561 IADRED
+561 LIADRED

-580 AGDWAFDRY
+580 AGDWAFDKY
-589 WERLA
+589 WDRLA

-599 RVCRVSIQ
+599 SVCRVSIQ
-607 GIVDDFA
+607 SIVDDFA
-614 RSQRPKTNG
+614 RSQQPNTND

>member
-1 MVEKKFTKE
+1 MAKKRFTGE
-10 QERAYWQEC
+10 QERVYWQGK

-30 LDEPGWEWRDPMAF
+30 LDEPGWEWRDSLAF

-51 GFLQEKWAEGAE
+51 GFLQERWGDDGKRSE
-63 PIKFDGKPNAI
+63 FDGKPNAI
-74 ALKFGPRIRK
+74 ALKFGPKTRK

-94 PVVERFTVT
+94 PVIERLTVT
-103 DDLDGV
+103 DDLEGI
-109 SVLVKASIAE
+109 SALVKASIAE

-125 APVSWYGKHNKA
+125 APVSWYGRNNKA

-152 VTPGKLGSVLKQMR
+152 MTPGKLGSVLKQMR

-202 PLIPAVVPFLQQLK
+202 PLVPAVVPFLQQLK

-257 DVDSKD
+257 GIDAKD
-263 TNKYEALAFMYAPD
+263 ANKYEALAFMYAPD
-277 GAVEPWRVT
+277 GASEPQRVT

-311 KGGRTPLAEA
+311 KGGRTPIAEA

-327 WYERRVVQKKEK
+327 WYERRVVQGEEK
-339 KGYDTNRG
+339 TGYDTNRG
-347 AYESWLSRIK
+347 AYESWLARVD
-357 DEAVVHGRYFALL
+357 DEAVVHGRYFAVL

-376 MKCNVPLKDLER
+376 VKCNVPLKELER

-406 RFTDYDVACAMAAY
+406 RFTNYDVSCALAAY
-420 GSNDLRFWKNEY
+420 GSNELRFWKNEY

-440 PHENK
+440 PHANK
-445 HNGQKQKEHLEE
+445 HNGRSQALHLEG
-457 ARAIRD
+457 ARAIQEIND
-463 IRQHRKGTNWW
+463 KANGTCW
-474 DGGNRDGAPTK
+474 RDGNGRKPK

-491 YAVEHPEAS
+491 YAAEHPDAS
-500 QRAIAKALGVS
+500 HAAIAKALGAS
-511 PTTVNKWLKPDAS
+511 RTTVIKWLKPDAAVVP
-524 PATRGGNDE
+524 PADNAGGSMS
-533 TAADIES
+533 IEEA
-540 LVEKAIDKHLSLLI
+540 VEKAVDEHLSLLI
-554 GKHGEAV
+554 RKHGEV
-561 IADRED
+561 LIADRED
-567 YESQQSLADLLEE
+567 FDSQQSLADLLEE
-580 AGDWAFDRY
+580 AGDWAFDVY
-589 WERLA
+589 WNRVA
-594 EKNGR
+594 EENRKHGHR
-599 RVCRVSIQ
+599 TSAQRVIDELMQSK
-607 GIVDDFA
+607 
-614 RSQRPKTNG
+614 S

>member
-1 MVEKKFTKE
+1 MAKKRFTEE
-10 QERAYWQEC
+10 QERAYWQGK

-30 LDEPGWEWRDPMAF
+30 LDEPGWEWRDSLAF

-51 GFLQEKWAEGAE
+51 GFLQERWAEGE
-63 PIKFDGKPNAI
+63 RRSEFDGKPNAI
-74 ALKFGPRIRK
+74 ALKFGPKTRK

-94 PVVERFTVT
+94 PVIERFTIT
-103 DDLDGV
+103 DDLEGV
-109 SVLVKASIAE
+109 SALVKASIAE

-125 APVSWYGKHNKA
+125 APVSWYGRNNKA

-152 VTPGKLGSVLKQMR
+152 MTPGKLGSVLKQMR

-257 DVDSKD
+257 GVDAKDVS
-263 TNKYEALAFMYAPD
+263 KYEALAFMYAPD
-277 GAVEPWRVT
+277 GASEPRRVT

-311 KGGRTPLAEA
+311 KGGRTPLSEA

-327 WYERRVVQKKEK
+327 WYERRVVQGEEK
-339 KGYDTNRG
+339 TGYDTNRG
-347 AYESWLSRIK
+347 AYESWLARVN
-357 DEAVVHGRYFALL
+357 DEAVVHGRYFAVL

-376 MKCNVPLKDLER
+376 AKCNVPLKELER

-406 RFTDYDVACAMAAY
+406 RFTNYDVSCALAAY
-420 GSNDLRFWKNEY
+420 GSNELRFWKNEY

-440 PHENK
+440 PHANK
-445 HNGQKQKEHLEE
+445 RNGRPQALHLEG
-457 ARAIRD
+457 ARAIQEIND
-463 IRQHRKGTNWW
+463 KANGTCW
-474 DGGNRDGAPTK
+474 RDGNGRKPK

-491 YAVEHPEAS
+491 YAAEHPDAS
-500 QRAIAKALGVS
+500 HAAIAKALGVS
-511 PTTVNKWLKPDAS
+511 RTTVIKWLKQSAAS
-524 PATRGGNDE
+524 SEEAEALSGIE
-533 TAADIES
+533 AAVD
-540 LVEKAIDKHLSLLI
+540 KAIDDHLSLII

-580 AGDWAFDRY
+580 AGDWAFDKY
-589 WERLA
+589 WDRLA

-599 RVCRVSIQ
+599 SVCRVSIQ
-607 GIVDDFA
+607 SIVDDFA
-614 RSQRPKTNG
+614 RSQQPNTND

>member
-1 MVEKKFTKE
+1 MAKKRFTEE
-10 QERAYWQEC
+10 QERAYWQGK

-30 LDEPGWEWRDPMAF
+30 LDEPGWEWRDPLAF

-51 GFLQEKWAEGAE
+51 GFLQERWAEGE
-63 PIKFDGKPNAI
+63 RRSEFDGKPNAI
-74 ALKFGPRIRK
+74 ALKFGPKTRK

-94 PVVERFTVT
+94 PVIERFTIT
-103 DDLDGV
+103 DDLEGV
-109 SVLVKASIAE
+109 SALVKASIAE

-125 APVSWYGKHNKA
+125 APVSWYGRNNKA

-152 VTPGKLGSVLKQMR
+152 MTPGKLGSVLKQMR

-242 QGFRMPGT
+242 QGFRMTGT
-250 TTRLNGH
+250 TTRLNGYGVDAK
-257 DVDSKD
+257 DVS
-263 TNKYEALAFMYAPD
+263 KYEALAFMYAPD
-277 GAVEPWRVT
+277 GASEPRRVT

-311 KGGRTPLAEA
+311 KGGRTPLSEA

-327 WYERRVVQKKEK
+327 WYERRVVQGEEK
-339 KGYDTNRG
+339 TGYDTNRG
-347 AYESWLSRIK
+347 AYDSWLARVD
-357 DEAVVHGRYFALL
+357 DEAVVHGRYFAVL

-376 MKCNVPLKDLER
+376 VKCNVPLKELER

-406 RFTDYDVACAMAAY
+406 RFTDYDVSCALAAY
-420 GSNDLRFWKNEY
+420 GSNELRFWKNEY

-440 PHENK
+440 PHANK
-445 HNGQKQKEHLEE
+445 HNGRKREQHVKVMN
-457 ARAIRD
+457 AVRD
-463 IRQHRKGTNWW
+463 AL
-474 DGGNRDGAPTK
+474 DPGGDWRNKDGAPTK
-485 RDEIRA
+485 CDEIRA
-491 YAVEHPEAS
+491 YAAEHPDAS
-500 QRAIAKALGVS
+500 HAAIAKALGVS
-511 PTTVNKWLKPDAS
+511 RTTVIKWLKQSAAS
-524 PATRGGNDE
+524 SEEAEALSGIE
-533 TAADIES
+533 AAVD
-540 LVEKAIDKHLSLLI
+540 KAIDDHLSLII

-580 AGDWAFDRY
+580 AGDWAFDKY
-589 WERLA
+589 WDRLA

-599 RVCRVSIQ
+599 SVCRVSIQ
-607 GIVDDFA
+607 SIVDDFA
-614 RSQRPKTNG
+614 RSQQPNTND

>member
-1 MVEKKFTKE
+1 M
-10 QERAYWQEC
+10 
-19 REAYIAMSRRM
+19 
-30 LDEPGWEWRDPMAF
+30 
-44 YRDIFPE
+44 
-51 GFLQEKWAEGAE
+51 
-63 PIKFDGKPNAI
+63 
-74 ALKFGPRIRK
+74 
-84 QLVKGKKVDV
+84 
-94 PVVERFTVT
+94 PVIERFTIT
-103 DDLDGV
+103 DDLEGV
-109 SVLVKASIAE
+109 SALVKASIAE

-125 APVSWYGKHNKA
+125 APVSWYGRNNKA

-152 VTPGKLGSVLKQMR
+152 VTPAKLGSVLKQMR
-166 NGHDSGLD
+166 NGHDPANE
-174 KHASM
+174 KWVSM

-257 DVDSKD
+257 GVDAKDVS
-263 TNKYEALAFMYAPD
+263 KYEALAFMYAPE
-277 GAVEPWRVT
+277 GASEPRRVT

-311 KGGRTPLAEA
+311 KGGRTPIAEA
-321 KEKWPD
+321 KAKWPE
-327 WYERRVVQKKEK
+327 WYERRVVQGEEKE
-339 KGYDTNRG
+339 GYDTNRG
-347 AYESWLSRIK
+347 AYESWLSRIE
-357 DEAVVHGRYFALL
+357 DEAVVHGRYFAVL

-376 MKCNVPLKDLER
+376 VKCNVPLEDLER
-388 DAYGLVPKLDG
+388 DAYALVPALDK
-399 LSDEPGN
+399 LSDDPGN
-406 RFTDYDVACAMAAY
+406 RFTDYDVACALSAY

-440 PHENK
+440 LHENK
-445 HNGQKQKEHLEE
+445 HNGRTQAQHVKVMN
-457 ARAIRD
+457 AVRD
-463 IRQHRKGTNWW
+463 ALDPEGCWR
-474 DGGNRDGAPTK
+474 NRDGAPTK

-491 YAVEHPEAS
+491 YAAEHPDAS
-500 QRAIAKALGVS
+500 HAAIAKALGVS
-511 PTTVNKWLKPDAS
+511 RTTVIKWLKQSAAS
-524 PATRGGNDE
+524 SEEAEALSGIE
-533 TAADIES
+533 AAVD
-540 LVEKAIDKHLSLLI
+540 KAIDDHLSLII

-580 AGDWAFDRY
+580 AGDWAFDKY
-589 WERLA
+589 WDRLA

-599 RVCRVSIQ
+599 SVCRVSIQ
-607 GIVDDFA
+607 SIVDDFA
-614 RSQRPKTNG
+614 RSQQPNTND

>member
-1 MVEKKFTKE
+1 MAKKRFTEE
-10 QERAYWQEC
+10 QERAYWQGK

-30 LDEPGWEWRDPMAF
+30 LDEPGWEWRDSLAF

-51 GFLQEKWAEGAE
+51 GFLQERWAEGE
-63 PIKFDGKPNAI
+63 RRSEFDGKPNAI
-74 ALKFGPRIRK
+74 ALKFGSKTRK

-94 PVVERFTVT
+94 PVIERFTIT
-103 DDLDGV
+103 DDLEGV
-109 SVLVKASIAE
+109 SALVKASIAE

-125 APVSWYGKHNKA
+125 APVSFFGKSNKA

-152 VTPGKLGSVLKQMR
+152 MTPGKLGTVLKQMR
-166 NGHDSGLD
+166 NGHDPSLD
-174 KHASM
+174 KHVSM
-179 PQASYIVMSGRGL
+179 PQATYIVMSGRGL
-192 HLYYLLDRPV
+192 HLYYLLDRPI

-257 DVDSKD
+257 GVDAKD

-277 GAVEPWRVT
+277 GASEPRRVT

-311 KGGRTPLAEA
+311 KGGRTPLSEA

-327 WYERRVVQKKEK
+327 WYERRVVQGEEK
-339 KGYDTNRG
+339 TGYDTNRG
-347 AYESWLSRIK
+347 AYESWLARVN
-357 DEAVVHGRYFALL
+357 DEAVVHGRYFAVL

-376 MKCNVPLKDLER
+376 AKCNVPLKELER

-406 RFTDYDVACAMAAY
+406 RFTNYDVSCALAAY
-420 GSNDLRFWKNEY
+420 GSNELRFWKNEY

-440 PHENK
+440 PHANK
-445 HNGQKQKEHLEE
+445 RNGRPQALHLEG
-457 ARAIRD
+457 ARAIQEIND
-463 IRQHRKGTNWW
+463 KANGTCW
-474 DGGNRDGAPTK
+474 RDGNGRKPK

-491 YAVEHPEAS
+491 YAAEHPDAS
-500 QRAIAKALGVS
+500 HAAIAKALGVS
-511 PTTVNKWLKPDAS
+511 RTTVIKWLKQSAAS
-524 PATRGGNDE
+524 SEEAEALSGIE
-533 TAADIES
+533 AAVD
-540 LVEKAIDKHLSLLI
+540 KAIDDHLSLII

-580 AGDWAFDRY
+580 AGDWAFDKY
-589 WERLA
+589 WDRLA

-599 RVCRVSIQ
+599 SVCRVSIQ
-607 GIVDDFA
+607 SIVDDFA
-614 RSQRPKTNG
+614 RSQQPNTND

>member
-1 MVEKKFTKE
+1 MVKKKFTKE
-10 QERAYWQEC
+10 QERAYWQEK

-30 LDEPGWEWRDPMAF
+30 LDEPGWEWRDPLAF

-51 GFLQEKWAEGAE
+51 GFLQERWGDDGKRSE
-63 PIKFDGKPNAI
+63 FDGKPNAI
-74 ALKFGPRIRK
+74 ALKFGPKTRK

-94 PVVERFTVT
+94 PVIERFTIT
-103 DDLDGV
+103 DDLEGV
-109 SVLVKASIAE
+109 SALVKASIAE

-125 APVSWYGKHNKA
+125 APVSWYGRNNKA

-152 VTPGKLGSVLKQMR
+152 VTPAKLGSVLKQMR
-166 NGHDSGLD
+166 NGHDPANE
-174 KHASM
+174 KWVSM

-250 TTRLNGH
+250 TTRLNGYGVDAK
-257 DVDSKD
+257 DVS
-263 TNKYEALAFMYAPD
+263 KYEALAFMYAPE
-277 GAVEPWRVT
+277 GASEPRRVT

-311 KGGRTPLAEA
+311 KGGRTPIAEA
-321 KEKWPD
+321 KAKWPE
-327 WYERRVVQKKEK
+327 WYERRVVQGEEK
-339 KGYDTNRG
+339 DGYDTNRG
-347 AYESWLSRIK
+347 AYESWLSRIE
-357 DEAVVHGRYFALL
+357 DEAVVHGRYFAVL

-376 MKCNVPLKDLER
+376 VKCNVPLKELEK
-388 DAYGLVPKLDG
+388 DAYGLVPVLDK
-399 LSDEPGN
+399 LSDDPGN
-406 RFTDYDVACAMAAY
+406 RFTDYDVACALSAY

-432 MCRRAKIA
+432 MCRRAKVV
-440 PHENK
+440 PHANK
-445 HNGQKQKEHLEE
+445 RNGQKQKEHLEE
-457 ARAIRD
+457 ARAIRN

-474 DGGNRDGAPTK
+474 DGGNRNGAPTK
-485 RDEIRA
+485 RDEIRS
-491 YAVEHPEAS
+491 YAAEHPDAS
-500 QRAIAKALGVS
+500 HAAIAKALGVS
-511 PTTVNKWLKPDAS
+511 RTTVIKWLKQSAAS
-524 PATRGGNDE
+524 SEEAEALSG
-533 TAADIES
+533 IE
-540 LVEKAIDKHLSLLI
+540 VAVDKAIDDHLSLII

-580 AGDWAFDRY
+580 AGDWAFDKY
-589 WERLA
+589 WDRLA

-599 RVCRVSIQ
+599 SVCRVSIQ
-607 GIVDDFA
+607 SIVDDFA
-614 RSQRPKTNG
+614 RSQQPNTND

>member
-1 MVEKKFTKE
+1 MAKKRFTEE
-10 QERAYWQEC
+10 QERAYWQGK

-30 LDEPGWEWRDPMAF
+30 LDEPGWEWRDPLAF

-51 GFLQEKWAEGAE
+51 GFLQERWGDDGKRSE
-63 PIKFDGKPNAI
+63 FDGKPNAI
-74 ALKFGPRIRK
+74 ALKFGPKTRE

-94 PVVERFTVT
+94 PVIERLTVT
-103 DDLDGV
+103 DDLEGV
-109 SVLVKASIAE
+109 SELVKASIAE

-125 APVSWYGKHNKA
+125 APVSWYGRNNKA

-152 VTPGKLGSVLKQMR
+152 MTPGKLGSVLKQMR

-257 DVDSKD
+257 GVDAKD

-277 GAVEPWRVT
+277 GTSEPQRVT

-303 ELYRILET
+303 ELYRVLET

-327 WYERRVVQKKEK
+327 WYERRVVQGEEK
-339 KGYDTNRG
+339 TGYDTNRG
-347 AYESWLSRIK
+347 AYESWLARVD
-357 DEAVVHGRYFALL
+357 DEAVVHGRYFAVL

-376 MKCNVPLKDLER
+376 VKCNVPLKELER

-406 RFTDYDVACAMAAY
+406 RFTDYDVSCALAAY
-420 GSNDLRFWKNEY
+420 GSNELRFWKNEY

-440 PHENK
+440 PHANK
-445 HNGQKQKEHLEE
+445 HNGRPQALHLEG
-457 ARAIRD
+457 ARAIQEIND
-463 IRQHRKGTNWW
+463 KANGTCW
-474 DGGNRDGAPTK
+474 RDGNGRKPK

-491 YAVEHPEAS
+491 YAAEHPEAS

-511 PTTVNKWLKPDAS
+511 PTTVNKWLKPDH
-524 PATRGGNDE
+524 ATQPGGKAE
-533 TAADIES
+533 GSMSIEEA
-540 LVEKAIDKHLSLLI
+540 VEKAVDEHLSLLI
-554 GKHGEAV
+554 RKHGEV
-561 IADRED
+561 LIADRED

-580 AGDWAFDRY
+580 AGDWAFDKY
-589 WERLA
+589 WDRLA

-599 RVCRVSIQ
+599 SVCRVSIQ
-607 GIVDDFA
+607 SIVDDFA
-614 RSQRPKTNG
+614 RSQQPNTND